1 MNRIVCSLIGILVLA
16 TVAFSA
22 DHFAGTWKL
31 DVAKSKYSPGPA
43 PKSILVK
50 SEAIENGL
58 HVIVDTVDAQ
68 GKSIHAEWTGKFDGK
83 DYPVKGDPARDFVSL
98 KRVDDYTLDVTN
110 KKDGK
115 VTTVNREVF
124 ARDGKSRTITVTGT
138 NPQGQ
143 KINNVTVWE
152 RQ

>member
-1 MNRIVCSLIGILVLA
+1 MKRVIVSLVCIL
-16 TVAFSA
+16 AFVTAAYSA
-22 DHFAGTWKL
+22 DHFAGTWKQ
-31 DVAKSKYSPGPA
+31 DMAKSKYSPGPA
-43 PKSILVK
+43 PKSVMVK
-50 SEAIENGL
+50 SEAIDNGL
-58 HVIVDTVDAQ
+58 KVVVDTVDAQ

-83 DYPVKGDPARDFVSL
+83 DYLVKGDPNRDMVSL
-98 KRVDDYTLDVTN
+98 KKVDDYTLEVTN

-124 ARDGKSRTITVTGT
+124 ARDGKSRTITVVGAS
-138 NPQGQ
+138 PQGQ